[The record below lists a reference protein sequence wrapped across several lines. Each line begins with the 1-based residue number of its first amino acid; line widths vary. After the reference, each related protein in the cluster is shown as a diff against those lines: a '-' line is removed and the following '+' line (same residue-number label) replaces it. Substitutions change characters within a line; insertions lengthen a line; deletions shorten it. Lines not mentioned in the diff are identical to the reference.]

1 MSQTF
6 TRCSRSIASVLCSS
20 AVVLGAA
27 SIASTDDKFEPPPP
41 PPPSGPVATV
51 YFGVDNGPV
60 TTAEI
65 NGIPLA
71 NGNLIFLS
79 TFAAPDGTWSITYN
93 LIADL
98 SANPQTSLTGT
109 VKVVNSSATTRNF
122 KSGFSTPICPIITEG
137 SLIGGAITLTLTAVG
152 PGALGCFNGLPVVQ
166 IMQDDEP
173 VASMFWCPFNLST
186 TGSGTVSSNNIY
198 GLPGP
203 SLPGAIVSSSIGE
216 AQQYSLTAWDSATVQ
231 VSLLYK
237 DANGQSLD
245 SCPAD
250 LNGDFIVGVDDLG
263 VVLQNWGQSSW
274 CPQAQSG
281 DVNGDG
287 GVNTLDMLQVLDA
300 WGLCTSS
307 T

>member
-1 MSQTF
+1 M
-6 TRCSRSIASVLCSS
+6 
-20 AVVLGAA
+20 
-27 SIASTDDKFEPPPP
+27 
-41 PPPSGPVATV
+41 
-51 YFGVDNGPV
+51 